1 MDGLSLLGLVCE
13 QELQEEDTFI
23 DVKRLKQEQ
32 SVNKL
37 RVKDEFRIVTP
48 MEETEYCDK
57 VPEDELTEVLG
68 VDPTIKDEPCEE
80 DVIYIEEPEE
90 NEEKF
95 FERSLRTLE
104 KSSRA
109 VSRHLSL
116 ENTGN
121 FTYKIFENQFCKYST
136 FTGWHLQRSCGMMK
150 INVKFQKLNMLY
162 GSLIVRAV
170 LVRKEDTYRHFGVD
184 VICDNHKK
192 DVGVE
197 STDHVLH
204 PASGMETSSFFDS
217 NGERSSLCF
226 MVGMAKPDG
235 SLEATIGLKSMC
247 NDSCSTC
254 SDPTFKQTESSRD
267 LLMVLTLESPDRS
280 VILAR
285 RSIVIWPKAIVRP
298 KDLNKPER
306 RRPKGGAAKLLKK
319 KEWIDKM
326 KTANAAVP
334 PSQQASAPSTSR
346 VISQYTTPQQAPVP
360 ISIGDSS
367 EKKFNLIMKIQTKN
381 SIPTKQDI
389 LSSSVN
395 FVIKNAKSSGY
406 SKQDFM
412 RLVSETWDICD

>member
-1 MDGLSLLGLVCE
+1 LLGLVCE

-23 DVKRLKQEQ
+23 DVKRLKQER

-37 RVKDEFRIVTP
+37 RVKDEFRIVEP
-48 MEETEYCDK
+48 MEETEYCER
-57 VPEDELTEVLG
+57 VPETELTEVLG
-68 VDPTIKDEPCEE
+68 VDPTIKNEPCED

-109 VSRHLSL
+109 VSRHLSV

-184 VICDNHKK
+184 VICENHKR

-204 PASGMETSSFFDS
+204 PASGMETSSYFDS

-267 LLMVLTLESPDRS
+267 LLMVLTLESPDRN

-326 KTANAAVP
+326 KTANAVI
-334 PSQQASAPSTSR
+334 PSQQASTPSTSR
-346 VISQYTTPQQAPVP
+346 VVSQYSQPTTPQAPVP
-360 ISIGDSS
+360 ISIGDTS

-389 LSSSVN
+389 LSSSIN

>member
-32 SVNKL
+32 NVNKL
-37 RVKDEFRIVTP
+37 RVKDEFRIIEP
-48 MEETEYCDK
+48 MEENEYCER
-57 VPEDELTEVLG
+57 VPDDELTDVLG
-68 VDPTIKDEPCEE
+68 VDPTIKNEPCED
-80 DVIYIEEPEE
+80 DVIYIEESEE

-104 KSSRA
+104 KSSKA

-197 STDHVLH
+197 SSDHVLH
-204 PASGMETSSFFDS
+204 PASGMEGSSYFDR
-217 NGERSSLCF
+217 NGERNSLCF

-254 SDPTFKQTESSRD
+254 ADPTFKQTESSRD

-326 KTANAAVP
+326 KTANAVI
-334 PSQQASAPSTSR
+334 PSQASTSSTSR
-346 VISQYTTPQQAPVP
+346 VVSQYTPQQAPVP
-360 ISIGDSS
+360 ISVGDTS

-389 LSSSVN
+389 LSSSIN

>member
-13 QELQEEDTFI
+13 QELQDEDTFI
-23 DVKRLKQEQ
+23 DVKNSKQEQ
-32 SVNKL
+32 QVNKL
-37 RVKDEFRIVTP
+37 RVKDEFRFTNS
-48 MEETEYCDK
+48 MEENKYCER
-57 VPEDELTEVLG
+57 VPEDELTDVLG
-68 VDPTIKDEPCEE
+68 LDPSSDIIKSEPFTNE
-80 DVIYIEEPEE
+80 VIVVEEPN

-95 FERSLRTLE
+95 FEMNLRMME
-104 KSSRA
+104 KSSKA
-109 VSRHLSL
+109 VSRHLSI

-121 FTYKIFENQFCKYST
+121 FTYKIYENQFCKYST

-184 VICDNHKK
+184 VICENHRN

-204 PASGMETSSFFDS
+204 PASGMEASSYFDS
-217 NGERSSLCF
+217 DSGERHSLCF
-226 MVGMAKPDG
+226 LVGMAKPDG

-254 SDPTFKQTESSRD
+254 ADPTFKQTESSRD
-267 LLMVLTLESPDRS
+267 LLLVLTLESQDRN

-285 RSIVIWPKAIVRP
+285 RSVIIWPKAIVRP

-326 KTANAAVP
+326 KTVNVL
-334 PSQQASAPSTSR
+334 SSPSTSR
-346 VISQYTTPQQAPVP
+346 SQSHYPTLAPP
-360 ISIGDSS
+360 PLSGGGGES
-367 EKKFNLIMKIQTKN
+367 EKKYNLIMRIQTTN
-381 SIPTKQDI
+381 NVPTKHDI
-389 LSSSVN
+389 FSSSIN
-395 FVIKNAKSSGY
+395 FVIKNAKTSKY
-406 SKQDFM
+406 SKEDFM
-412 RLVSETWDICD
+412 RLMSETWDICD

>member
-1 MDGLSLLGLVCE
+1 M
-13 QELQEEDTFI
+13 
-23 DVKRLKQEQ
+23 KRLKQEQ
-32 SVNKL
+32 HVNKL
-37 RVKDEFRIVTP
+37 RVKDEFRLIEP
-48 MEETEYCDK
+48 MEERDYCEQ
-57 VPEDELTEVLG
+57 VPDDELKEVLG
-68 VDPTIKDEPCEE
+68 VDPTIKNEPCDD
-80 DVIYIEEPEE
+80 DVIYIEEE

-104 KSSRA
+104 KSSKA
-109 VSRHLSL
+109 VSRHLSV

-184 VICDNHKK
+184 VICENHKR
-192 DVGVE
+192 DIGVE

-204 PASGMETSSFFDS
+204 PASGMETSSYFDS

-267 LLMVLTLESPDRS
+267 LLMVLTLESPDRN

-326 KTANAAVP
+326 KTANAVI
-334 PSQQASAPSTSR
+334 PSQAQASTSSTSR
-346 VISQYTTPQQAPVP
+346 IVSQVTTPPAPLP
-360 ISIGDSS
+360 ISVGAVGDTS

-389 LSSSVN
+389 LTSSIN

-412 RLVSETWDICD
+412 RLITETWDVCD